1 MEDLVDDQTDRTY
14 TISETSAAT
23 GVSVDTLR
31 YYERASVLP
40 NIRRSSA
47 GQRVYNTDDL
57 GWIVFVRRLRATGMP
72 IRQVRAYTHM
82 VRAGDGTVAER
93 REVLEGHRQN
103 VAAARD
109 ELTTALEVL
118 DRKIA
123 HYEAAE
129 RGVDVS
135 CSVDQL
141 RHVNKLG

>member
-1 MEDLVDDQTDRTY
+1 MTDLVDNPIDRTY

-23 GVSVDTLR
+23 GVSIDTLR

-40 NIRRSSA
+40 DIRRNTA
-47 GQRVYNTDDL
+47 GQRVYTTDDL

-72 IRQVRAYTHM
+72 IRQVREYTDM

-109 ELTTALEVL
+109 ELTVALEVL

-135 CSVDQL
+135 CSVEPL
-141 RHVNKLG
+141 RHLNKLG